1 MDLPADKRNPM
12 TPQLPFASVNRRAL
26 EEPPGAALTNTP
38 IMTSKRSD
46 NKRSDNKTNDQ

>member
-1 MDLPADKRNPM
+1 MDLLADKRNPM

-38 IMTSKRSD
+38 IMTSKRSG
-46 NKRSDNKTNDQ
+46 NKTNDQ